1 MSKVYD
7 SDELRYLSSKIGE
20 AGENLA
26 SVSSRTLT
34 RMMTDLLER
43 LHGETADAL
52 TEVTEELNGCIKE
65 TVGEIGNIS
74 VSLRKYAE
82 LLEETDRRI
91 AEEIVSK

>member
-1 MSKVYD
+1 
-7 SDELRYLSSKIGE
+7 
-20 AGENLA
+20 
-26 SVSSRTLT
+26 
-34 RMMTDLLER
+34 MMTDLLER

-52 TEVTEELNGCIKE
+52 TEVTEELNECIKE

-91 AEEIVSK
+91 AEEIASK